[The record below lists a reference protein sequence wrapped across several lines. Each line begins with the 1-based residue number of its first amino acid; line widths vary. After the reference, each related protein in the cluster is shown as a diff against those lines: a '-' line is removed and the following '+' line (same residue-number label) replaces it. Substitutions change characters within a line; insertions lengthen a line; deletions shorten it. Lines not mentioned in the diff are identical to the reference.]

1 MRVAVVAIGT
11 ELLLGQIV
19 DTNSATIGRALAER
33 GISSHLQIK
42 VGDNHGRIVAALR
55 QALEEADA
63 VITCGGL
70 GPTQDDIT
78 REAVAE
84 VAGRPLLLDG
94 AVATRIEQLFAGRGL
109 RMPENNYRQAMVPE
123 GAAVITQRKGTA
135 PGLIVPAGGKVIC
148 ALPGVPYELEDMLP
162 EVLAVLVRR
171 SGEEWVIRSRIVRTW
186 GLGESRLAEMVAP
199 RLEAVEG
206 SSVTLAFLAS
216 GIEGIK
222 VRVTVR
228 ARSDAEAAGYLD
240 REEER
245 LRAILG
251 DYVFGIDDVSLE
263 IRLAGLLEARGLHLA
278 VAESLTGGM
287 LASRLVGVPGASS
300 WFRGGVISYATEVK
314 RDLIGVTAASVV
326 SEEAAA
332 QMALGAARVLGAE
345 VGIATTGV
353 AGPESM
359 ERRDRGVV
367 CIGVA
372 VGGAVGAR
380 EVKLLG
386 DRERVRAYA
395 TATAIDLARLTLEG
409 SSRGIVLGGVSAG
422 S

>member
-33 GISSHLQIK
+33 GMSSHLQIK
-42 VGDNHGRIVAALR
+42 VGDNHARIVAALR
-55 QALEEADA
+55 QALESADA

-78 REAVAE
+78 REAIAE
-84 VAGRPLLLDG
+84 VAARPLLRDE
-94 AVATRIEQLFAGRGL
+94 AMATRIEQLFSGRGL
-109 RMPENNYRQAMVPE
+109 RMPENNYRQAMVPD
-123 GAAVITQRKGTA
+123 GAAVIVQRKGTA
-135 PGLIVPAGGKVIC
+135 PGLVVPVGEKVII

-162 EVLAVLVRR
+162 EVLAELVRR
-171 SGEEWVIRSRIVRTW
+171 SGEEGVIRSRIVRTW
-186 GLGESRLAEMVAP
+186 GLGESRLAEMVTP

-206 SSVTLAFLAS
+206 SNVTLAFLAS

-228 ARSDAEAAGYLD
+228 AGSDFEAASYLD
-240 REEER
+240 REEGE

-251 DYVFGIDDVSLE
+251 DYVFGVDEVSLE
-263 IRLAGLLEARGLHLA
+263 KCLAGLLERGGLRLA

-300 WFRGGVISYATEVK
+300 WFRGGVVSYANEVK
-314 RDLIGVTAASVV
+314 RELLGVGAPSVV
-326 SEEAAA
+326 SEAAA
-332 QMALGAARVLGAE
+332 AEMALGAARVLGAE

-353 AGPESM
+353 AGPESL
-359 ERRDRGVV
+359 EGRERGVV

-372 VGGAVGAR
+372 IGQAVGAR

-386 DRERVRAYA
+386 DRERVRTYA

-409 SSRGIVLGGVSAG
+409 SSRGIALDAPAGV
-422 S
+422 